1 MVATE
6 PSRFDPTERF
16 SERVE
21 AYLAGRPRYPAAIV
35 NHLAGRGA
43 LRANA
48 TIADI
53 GIGTGLSAEPF
64 LAAGYRVIGIE
75 PNAPMRVAGT
85 EYLGRYAAFEM
96 REGNADATGLPAA
109 SVDLV
114 LAAQAFHWFD
124 PQRFR
129 AESLRILRPGG
140 WAALVWN
147 DRDLDGTP
155 FLAGYEALLIEHG
168 RDYPAIRYRHQGT
181 DAIPIYFGGRA
192 PAVAEFPHRRH
203 VDWSALAA
211 LANSASYLPVAGS
224 TEHGALMAALLRL
237 FDAHAEDGSIEMRYT
252 CRVHAAPMVG
262 TSGPL

>member
-1 MVATE
+1 MVPT
-6 PSRFDPTERF
+6 DPPRSDSTERF

-35 NHLAGRGA
+35 NHLAGRGS
-43 LRANA
+43 LPANA

-75 PNAPMRVAGT
+75 PNAPMRAAGA
-85 EYLGRYAAFEM
+85 EYLGRYPDFEM
-96 REGNADATGLPAA
+96 REGNADATGLSAE
-109 SVDLV
+109 SVELV

-124 PQRFR
+124 AARFR

-140 WAALVWN
+140 WAALIWN

-168 RDYPAIRYRHQGT
+168 RDYLAIRYRHQGT
-181 DAIPIYFGGRA
+181 DAIPVYFGGHA
-192 PAVAEFPHRRH
+192 PVAAEFPHRRRMG
-203 VDWSALAA
+203 WNALAA
-211 LANSASYLPVAGS
+211 LAKSASYLPSEGQPGHA
-224 TEHGALMAALLRL
+224 ELMAALRRL
-237 FDAHAEDGSIEMRYT
+237 FDAHAEQGTIEMRYT
-252 CRVHAAPMVG
+252 CRVHAA
-262 TSGPL
+262 TLS

>member
-1 MVATE
+1 MVPT
-6 PSRFDPTERF
+6 DPPQSDSTERF

-35 NHLAGRGA
+35 NHLAGRGS
-43 LRANA
+43 LPANA

-75 PNAPMRVAGT
+75 PNAPMRAAGA
-85 EYLGRYAAFEM
+85 EYLGRYPDFEM
-96 REGNADATGLPAA
+96 REGNADATGLSAE
-109 SVDLV
+109 SVELV

-124 PQRFR
+124 AARFR

-140 WAALVWN
+140 WAALIWN

-168 RDYPAIRYRHQGT
+168 RDYLAIRYRHRGT
-181 DAIPIYFGGRA
+181 DAIPVYFGGHA
-192 PAVAEFPHRRH
+192 PVAAEFPHRRRMG
-203 VDWSALAA
+203 WNALAA
-211 LANSASYLPVAGS
+211 LAKSASYLPSEGQPGHA
-224 TEHGALMAALLRL
+224 ELMAALRRL
-237 FDAHAEDGSIEMRYT
+237 FDAHAEQGTIEMRYT
-252 CRVHAAPMVG
+252 CRVHAA
-262 TSGPL
+262 TLS